1 MPPRRMKKRVYR
13 KRKVVR
19 KSKISRGLAGVPE
32 VASLTEIISNRATQ
46 GVGFYAGAVSYRL
59 TNMSLALC
67 PRAVQVAQAYQ
78 DYRIKRITL
87 AFKPL
92 FDTFTAGS
100 PNVSVP
106 YLYYMVD
113 KRLAVPFN
121 FTIDTLKSMGATP
134 KRFDDKTIVAKYA
147 PAVLQSSI
155 TDPGSLTTALAVAN
169 ISPWLPTSNAPSSI
183 GTYIPSDVD
192 HTGIVWQLYQAGSVP
207 VMYYDIDIMV
217 DFEFRKPRL
226 NGPTDPPPGGF
237 KNLQWNESVDAPV
250 V

>member
-1 MPPRRMKKRVYR
+1 MAPRKNMKKGQSK
-13 KRKVVR
+13 KRNT
-19 KSKISRGLAGVPE
+19 KISRGLGGVPE

-78 DYRIKRITL
+78 EYRIKRITL

-92 FDTFTAGS
+92 FDTFTAGGV
-100 PNVSVP
+100 NVSVP

-121 FTIDTLKSMGATP
+121 FTVDTLKSMGATP

-147 PAVLQSSI
+147 PAVLQSAI
-155 TDPGSLTTALAVAN
+155 TDPGSLTTALAAAT
-169 ISPWLPTSNAPSSI
+169 ISPWLPTSSAPSQI
-183 GTYIPSDVD
+183 GTYVPSDVD
-192 HTGIVWQLYQAGSVP
+192 HTGIVWQLYQPGTVP

-217 DFEFRKPRL
+217 DYEFRKPRL
-226 NGPTDPPPGGF
+226 GGPSDPPPGL
-237 KNLQWNESVDAPV
+237 KTLQWNESSTPLL
-250 V
+250 